1 MKMIRRYFGKIRN
14 FVNLLFSNKKRI
26 SFALLFYY
34 IRKKAII
41 FWDWRGRPLFIAIIF
56 CLIIYYI
63 MSSFIETINYAQ
75 LLVTETINS
84 AWLRYN
90 KLINAGDADTANII
104 AVQALEGFRN
114 FFWGLSFLIAS
125 VFGLIFAGWRSWNH
139 HVSTH
144 AESKRIRLE
153 TFTNAV
159 GQLGHDS
166 PAIRIGA
173 IQSLEQLSK
182 MDRDF
187 YPRVIETLCAFIRE
201 RRTIKPEPNEASE
214 QTPDSA
220 EDVSSKEHSKT
231 ETTPYREQPPVDIQL
246 ALTVLG
252 RRERRW
258 EKRGSI
264 IDLRACQ
271 LRGADLSQGGWA
283 EADFSNANLR
293 EAKFRDADLGRTN
306 LKKADLKKADLV
318 QADLRGAELWGADL
332 RETDF
337 LVANLKKADLGE
349 ANLEGAQLWAA
360 NLREADLGGVN
371 LGRVKLGGVNL
382 RGANLREANLREANL
397 GGADLRE
404 AIGLT
409 QEQIKEACE
418 GPFDNPPTLPDGLSW
433 HGQICERDKY

>member
-14 FVNLLFSNKKRI
+14 FVNRLFSNKKRTY
-26 SFALLFYY
+26 FALLIDY
-34 IRKKAII
+34 IQKTAI
-41 FWDWRGRPLFIAIIF
+41 FFRDWKWWLFFIAIIF
-56 CLIIYYI
+56 CPIIYL
-63 MSSFIETINYAQ
+63 SSFIETINYAQ

-84 AWLRYN
+84 AWVRYN
-90 KLINAGDADTANII
+90 KLINAGDADTANMI

-182 MDRDF
+182 MDREF

-201 RRTIKPEPNEASE
+201 RRPIKPEPDEASE

-220 EDVSSKEHSKT
+220 EEVSLKPHSKT
-231 ETTPYREQPPVDIQL
+231 ETTPYTEKPPVDIQL

-258 EKRGSI
+258 EKHGSI

-283 EADFSNANLR
+283 EADFSERQSLGSQSQGSRSQGEPNLWR
-293 EAKFRDADLGRTN
+293 SRSRGSRS
-306 LKKADLKKADLV
+306 
-318 QADLRGAELWGADL
+318 LR
-332 RETDF
+332 
-337 LVANLKKADLGE
+337 
-349 ANLEGAQLWAA
+349 
-360 NLREADLGGVN
+360 
-371 LGRVKLGGVNL
+371 
-382 RGANLREANLREANL
+382 
-397 GGADLRE
+397 
-404 AIGLT
+404 
-409 QEQIKEACE
+409 
-418 GPFDNPPTLPDGLSW
+418 
-433 HGQICERDKY
+433 